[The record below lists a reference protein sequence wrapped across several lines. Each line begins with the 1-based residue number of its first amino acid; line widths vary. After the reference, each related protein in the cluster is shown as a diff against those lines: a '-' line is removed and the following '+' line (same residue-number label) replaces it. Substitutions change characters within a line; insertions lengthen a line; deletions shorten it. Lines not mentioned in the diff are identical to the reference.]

1 MSIIVRLMIGGWAT
15 SFAMFSFFALNESG
29 KLLRIRQR
37 IALSLEAAARRVR
50 VAEES
55 LQPEHEEA
63 A

>member
-15 SFAMFSFFALNESG
+15 SFAMFSFVALNESG

-55 LQPEHEEA
+55 LRPGREEA